1 VGQGGPHRGLEEAAQ
16 RSEAG
21 GGDGWLRRE
30 ELGGVALGGME
41 EG

>member
-1 VGQGGPHRGLEEAAQ
+1 VGQGGPHRGLEEAAR

-30 ELGGVALGGME
+30 ELGRVALGGTKKR
-41 EG
+41 